1 MPTGLA
7 AGGNEI
13 ISAPEFQRNAFS
25 ESGYFRKSRWAGNY
39 EVFVAGKGY
48 VTRTGENRE
57 VGKIF
62 YLPTQADLWSPTEK
76 KCFHACG
83 KIYANAAVR
92 KSRFLSG

>member
-13 ISAPEFQRNAFS
+13 ISAPEFQQNAFS

-48 VTRTGENRE
+48 VTRYGDGLRDRE
-57 VGKIF
+57 DII
-62 YLPTQADLWSPTEK
+62 LSSHTSPFTVTSSK
-76 KCFHACG
+76 K
-83 KIYANAAVR
+83 
-92 KSRFLSG
+92 

>member
-25 ESGYFRKSRWAGNY
+25 ESGYFRKPRWAGNY

-48 VTRTGENRE
+48 VTRYGD
-57 VGKIF
+57 G
-62 YLPTQADLWSPTEK
+62 
-76 KCFHACG
+76 
-83 KIYANAAVR
+83 
-92 KSRFLSG
+92 

>member
-13 ISAPEFQRNAFS
+13 ISAPEFQQNAFS

-48 VTRTGENRE
+48 VTRYGDKLICSNQQTTTGLISAESIGRS
-57 VGKIF
+57 V
-62 YLPTQADLWSPTEK
+62 Y
-76 KCFHACG
+76 
-83 KIYANAAVR
+83 VR
-92 KSRFLSG
+92 R

>member
-25 ESGYFRKSRWAGNY
+25 ESGYFRKSGWAGNY

-48 VTRTGENRE
+48 VIRTGESQE
-57 VGKIF
+57 AGKI
-62 YLPTQADLWSPTEK
+62 
-76 KCFHACG
+76 
-83 KIYANAAVR
+83 I
-92 KSRFLSG
+92 LSSHTN

>member
-13 ISAPEFQRNAFS
+13 ISAPEFQQNAFS

-48 VTRTGENRE
+48 VTDTGM
-57 VGKIF
+57 VKKPGMIVLLIF
-62 YLPTQADLWSPTEK
+62 PTS
-76 KCFHACG
+76 
-83 KIYANAAVR
+83 
-92 KSRFLSG
+92 KSSI

>member
-39 EVFVAGKGY
+39 EAFVAGKGY
-48 VTRTGENRE
+48 VTRTGEN
-57 VGKIF
+57 
-62 YLPTQADLWSPTEK
+62 
-76 KCFHACG
+76 
-83 KIYANAAVR
+83 
-92 KSRFLSG
+92 

>member
-13 ISAPEFQRNAFS
+13 ISAPEFQQNAFS

-48 VTRTGENRE
+48 VTRYGDGLRDRE
-57 VGKIF
+57 DI
-62 YLPTQADLWSPTEK
+62 
-76 KCFHACG
+76 
-83 KIYANAAVR
+83 I
-92 KSRFLSG
+92 LSSHTN

>member
-13 ISAPEFQRNAFS
+13 ISAPEFQQNAFS

-48 VTRTGENRE
+48 V
-57 VGKIF
+57 
-62 YLPTQADLWSPTEK
+62 
-76 KCFHACG
+76 
-83 KIYANAAVR
+83 
-92 KSRFLSG
+92 LSLIHI

>member
-13 ISAPEFQRNAFS
+13 ISAPEFQQNAFS

-57 VGKIF
+57 AGKIF

-76 KCFHACG
+76 KCLG
-83 KIYANAAVR
+83 VIVWR
-92 KSRFLSG
+92 VLISQLM

>member
-48 VTRTGENRE
+48 VTRAGENRE
-57 VGKIF
+57 AGKIF

-76 KCFHACG
+76 KCLG
-83 KIYANAAVR
+83 VMVWRVLI
-92 KSRFLSG
+92 SQLM

>member
-1 MPTGLA
+1 MRNVTAGAFKDKSRGLCLPGLA

-48 VTRTGENRE
+48 VTRYGD
-57 VGKIF
+57 G
-62 YLPTQADLWSPTEK
+62 
-76 KCFHACG
+76 
-83 KIYANAAVR
+83 
-92 KSRFLSG
+92 

>member
-39 EVFVAGKGY
+39 EVFVAAKDMLPD
-48 VTRTGENRE
+48 TGM
-57 VGKIF
+57 V
-62 YLPTQADLWSPTEK
+62 K
-76 KCFHACG
+76 KPG
-83 KIYANAAVR
+83 R
-92 KSRFLSG
+92 

>member
-13 ISAPEFQRNAFS
+13 ISAPEFQQNAFS

-48 VTRTGENRE
+48 VTREGSTKRWSKDRE
-57 VGKIF
+57 EF
-62 YLPTQADLWSPTEK
+62 CLPTQVDL
-76 KCFHACG
+76 
-83 KIYANAAVR
+83 
-92 KSRFLSG
+92 